1 MEQRLGLC
9 KNLLEIQ
16 GMNLMSMNGIEDS
29 PYMMGM
35 YNGMELMVSI
45 LEDRKPEFCSILME
59 QEAEGVDEEMEGE
72 ECEIESRTM
81 AGKIK

>member
-45 LEDRKPEFCSILME
+45 LEDRKPEFCSMCPMDSE
-59 QEAEGVDEEMEGE
+59 SGEMDKEEMEVE
-72 ECEIESRTM
+72 EKVGKTM
-81 AGKIK
+81 SGKIK